1 MDVPT
6 FSRENEY
13 MNIISQIRRREVI
26 RAKLAAGPCTVES
39 PPLREVV
46 LNVEHVGR
54 VRFTCSQLTDLS
66 HHRPHWICRRAE
78 IVD

>member
-6 FSRENEY
+6 FSCDDES
-13 MNIISQIRRREVI
+13 MNIIRQIRRREVI

-39 PPLREVV
+39 PALCEVM
-46 LNVEHVGR
+46 LNVELVGR
-54 VRFTCSQLTDLS
+54 VRFTCSHVTDLS

-78 IVD
+78 LVD